1 MKKALG
7 IITILVVLALF
18 LILSFQIEIPY
29 RVSSSGVIMP
39 VQEWSLYQSTG
50 GGLVHI
56 YEDHLNGVVSEY
68 GVSEV
73 QRGDVARYQFDDA
86 LIKRGYIQRGDTI
99 AKMFTS
105 DILLNIIELEG
116 QLSYQQ
122 SLLAVYLAGEKQE
135 EVLVAENQIELARQE
150 LENQR
155 IQTERI
161 IRLFEEGVVSQQ
173 EYELSVNELR
183 VKEYAFEIA
192 RSQYN
197 SLIAGSK
204 PEDIEAVRSMISA
217 IEEQLDQM
225 HKHMNAF
232 HLVSPIDG
240 KIIRERNPVL
250 ENLTGIVLRIA
261 DFSAFVV
268 LMPVDFSEE
277 QYLNTG
283 MQVKLSISSG
293 HKEYIGELVA
303 IDKTVQIINN
313 KPKIFL
319 TVLFSNEQ
327 EENMYRNVM
336 VQASVEC
343 GPIGF
348 WEYMNRLSR
357 FVYDN

>member
-1 MKKALG
+1 
-7 IITILVVLALF
+7 
-18 LILSFQIEIPY
+18 
-29 RVSSSGVIMP
+29 
-39 VQEWSLYQSTG
+39 
-50 GGLVHI
+50 
-56 YEDHLNGVVSEY
+56 
-68 GVSEV
+68 
-73 QRGDVARYQFDDA
+73 
-86 LIKRGYIQRGDTI
+86 
-99 AKMFTS
+99 MFTS

-283 MQVKLSISSG
+283 MPVKLSISSG